1 VSRGVVAG
9 GHPATAEAGAWAMRE
24 GGNAVDAAIAAV
36 VASLTAESPLTG
48 LGAGGYMLVHEPEGE
63 AVLLDFFVAAPGLG
77 SEPRSSELVPLVI
90 DFGGVTQVFN
100 VGGASCGVPGV
111 PSGLAEAA
119 RRYGSMPL
127 ADLVRPGIELA
138 RTGLEL
144 NRQQANL
151 LKILAPVLEREP
163 EGAAVYAPRGVT
175 LTAGELIAFPE
186 LAETLERFGRDGP
199 DPFYRGDL
207 ASAITTRVTDAGGSL
222 ALEDLAAYRTI
233 AREPLHVRYRDR
245 EILTNPP
252 PSSGGILIAF
262 ALELIERLDG
272 GTEELV
278 AIMEEAQNVRTREF
292 HAGLYEAGFAERFL
306 TPVAIAAAADRCRG
320 LLRGDGRERSE
331 GPLGSTTHITAVDA
345 DGGCASVTCSNGSGS
360 GLFVPGTGIQINNM
374 LGEDD
379 LSPFGFHAT
388 APGRRLPSM
397 MSPTVV
403 LGEHGLELGLGS
415 GGSNRIRSAITQT
428 IVRLLAEGL
437 DVEAAVEAPRLHYEA
452 GIVHAEP
459 GIDAGALARLEA
471 RGFEVT
477 RWPEL
482 NLYFGGAHAVGRR
495 GDGSLRGGADPRRGG
510 AVAVA

>member
-36 VASLTAESPLTG
+36 LASLTAESPLTG
-48 LGAGGYMLVHEPEGE
+48 LGAGGYMLVYEPEGE

-77 SEPRSSELVPLVI
+77 PDRRRSDLVPLDI

-119 RRYGSMPL
+119 RRFGSMPL
-127 ADLVRPGIELA
+127 ADLVRPGVELA
-138 RTGLEL
+138 RAGLEL
-144 NRQQANL
+144 NLQQAHL

-163 EGAAVYAPRGVT
+163 EGAAIYASNGAT
-175 LTAGELIAFPE
+175 LTAGERIAFPE
-186 LAETLERFGRDGP
+186 LADTLERFGRDGP
-199 DPFYRGDL
+199 EAFYRGDVADAL
-207 ASAITTRVTDAGGSL
+207 VTRVQEAGGSL
-222 ALEDLAAYRTI
+222 SMEDLAAYETI
-233 AREPLHVRYRDR
+233 GREPLGATFRGR

-262 ALELIERLDG
+262 ALRLIERLDG

-278 AIMEEAQNVRTREF
+278 AVMEEAQKARTREF
-292 HAGLYEAGFAERFL
+292 HAGLYEEGFADRFL
-306 TPVAIAAAADRCRG
+306 TPAAVAASEDRCRA
-320 LLRGDGRERSE
+320 LARGEGGGQGE
-331 GPLGSTTHITAVDA
+331 GPLGSTTHITAVDGE
-345 DGGCASVTCSNGSGS
+345 GGCASVTCSNGSGS
-360 GLFVPGTGIQINNM
+360 GLFASGTGIQINNM
-374 LGEDD
+374 LGEAD
-379 LSPFGFHAT
+379 LNPFGFHAT
-388 APGRRLPSM
+388 APGARLPSM
-397 MSPTVV
+397 MAPTVV
-403 LGEHGLELGLGS
+403 IGEHGLELGLGS

-428 IVRLLAEGL
+428 IVRLLAEGV
-437 DVEAAVEAPRLHYEA
+437 DVAAAVEAPRLHYEE

-459 GIDAGALARLEA
+459 GIDPAALERLEA

-482 NLYFGGAHAVGRR
+482 NLFFGGAHAVGRQA
-495 GDGSLRGGADPRRGG
+495 DGTLRGGADPRRGG